1 MILLENFHNQFDSI
15 CTNYL
20 HKYFTILVD
29 IFYYWLYIYMRK
41 NMSMDEIVFGTR
53 IDDDVC
59 CFLCNP
65 MIEKDDRIS
74 YLDDEK
80 KGRKKPIP

>member
-29 IFYYWLYIYMRK
+29 IFYYWLYIY
-41 NMSMDEIVFGTR
+41 
-53 IDDDVC
+53 
-59 CFLCNP
+59 
-65 MIEKDDRIS
+65 EKE
-74 YLDDEK
+74 YVN
-80 KGRKKPIP
+80 GRNCIRYPYR